1 VDSNH
6 AICNHVVNES
16 TRRAHLTHSRCIW
29 KSGFGEIYFNS
40 FGRKVFWRF
49 LGSAVQ
55 FLNLHKIP
63 ITRPDFK
70 SARSRAQTI
79 ENSKGLCKTNE
90 QTSTA
95 SRRYDPHTTFIA
107 SHLNCRKI
115 KARTRHIHRRSLPV
129 GRLLSSSAAYK
140 PGSIS
145 EVNLTAIPFTSK
157 TR

>member
-1 VDSNH
+1 MVSNH
-6 AICNHVVNES
+6 AICNHFVNES
-16 TRRAHLTHSRCIW
+16 TLPAHLTHSRCIW

-49 LGSAVQ
+49 LALPVQ
-55 FLNLHKIP
+55 FLNFHKIR
-63 ITRPDFK
+63 ITLGQISKVRDCK
-70 SARSRAQTI
+70 RRRLRSQ
-79 ENSKGLCKTNE
+79 GLRKTNE

-115 KARTRHIHRRSLPV
+115 KARTHHIHRRSLPV

-140 PGSIS
+140 RGSIS